1 MAQPKVLK
9 FGGTSMGTAEAMKKS
24 AAVCVNQ
31 KADFVVVSAVSG
43 TTDQLIQ
50 LSKVSVLEDTN
61 LRQELLEKIKTKHQ
75 NLAAALSI
83 SATEVKKLETLF
95 EEIKSLT
102 DGIFLLHECSI
113 KSLDRLLSLGERMS
127 SVIFTEVLQA
137 AHTAAKTSKKIQW
150 LDARTLLK
158 TDNHFGK
165 AKPSL
170 KDTIKSISEKCDFKQ
185 NFVYLTQGFIG
196 ETMEGETTTLGR
208 GGSDFSAAFFAEC
221 IGASVCEIWTDVPGI
236 ATTDPRIDSEARTI
250 PEISFQE
257 ASELATFGAKVL
269 HPLTLLPAI
278 RQNIPVYV
286 ANTFAPEK
294 GGTWVRFSSSHMPL
308 IRAVAVRKNQSLVTL
323 TAPEMLQA
331 HGFLFQIF
339 KIFND
344 YKISV
349 DAITTSEIS
358 VSMTVDDATLE
369 QTQFIEALKE
379 FAEVTIESG
388 FSLVS
393 LIGNNIN
400 HTAGIAGKI
409 FSVIPEINIRL
420 ICLGASKHN
429 FCFLVENKFGEECVK
444 KLHQKLII
452 RSEIS

>member
-1 MAQPKVLK
+1 
-9 FGGTSMGTAEAMKKS
+9 MGTADAMKKS
-24 AAVCVNQ
+24 ADVCLLQ
-31 KADFVVVSAVSG
+31 KADFVVVSAASG

-50 LSKVSVLEDTN
+50 LSKVSILDDPK
-61 LRQELLEKIKTKHQ
+61 LRQELLAQIQTTHQ
-75 NLAAALSI
+75 KLAENLKI
-83 SATEVKKLETLF
+83 SAVNLQKLETLF
-95 EEIKSLT
+95 EEMKSLT
-102 DGIFLLHECSI
+102 EGIFLLRECSL

-127 SVIFTEVLQA
+127 SVIFTEILQA
-137 AHTAAKTSKKIQW
+137 AHAHAKTSKQVQW
-150 LDARTLLK
+150 LDARTVLK

-165 AKPSL
+165 AKPIL
-170 KDTIKSISEKCDFKQ
+170 RDTIKAATQLLNFSQ
-185 NFVYLTQGFIG
+185 NNVYLTQGFIG

-221 IGASVCEIWTDVPGI
+221 IGASVCEIWTDVAGI
-236 ATTDPRIDSEARTI
+236 ATTDPRIDREARTI

-294 GGTWVRFSSSHMPL
+294 GGTWVRFSTSHMPL

-323 TAPEMLQA
+323 TAAEMLQA

-358 VSMTVDDATLE
+358 VSMTIDDATLT
-369 QTQFIEALKE
+369 QTKFIEDLKE
-379 FAEVTIESG
+379 IADVNIESG

-400 HTAGIAGKI
+400 HTPGIAGKI
-409 FSVIPEINIRL
+409 FAVIPEINIRL

-429 FCFLVENKFGEECVK
+429 FCFLVENKSGEECVR

-452 RSEIS
+452 HGEPS